1 MNKIPSN
8 ILLVAG
14 DGELKSRLSTTL
26 EDQGCHVTSCNS
38 GDEALAAIRLHPPDA
53 AVVSLDQTGSD
64 ALDLLR
70 TLRELD
76 PDSGFVL
83 LADGTGHETAV
94 AALDI
99 VAPGCVANPHHTA
112 EVLAKVRTALEL
124 RSWRLENR
132 RLVESLNQVNTDL
145 DEQLAGRQRAEQ
157 ALQENTR
164 HLEEAHRQTAT
175 YSQEL
180 AKESGKRKGLE
191 EELVSLE
198 ELRRLQAAQASSED
212 EQKWLAEE
220 LHDNILVPL
229 AAIGVDI
236 GFLRRM
242 AKPISEELEAGLT
255 ELGARIKDTDRQLR
269 NLVWGIFPSVLTNL
283 GLVPALRSYIEQLS
297 RTPIPG
303 PHPLEIE
310 LRTRGF
316 DNGRLPEELEIGLY
330 RVVQHGIASAIQHAR
345 AKRLLIDL
353 TWTGVE
359 LALLIADDGVGFH
372 GKTPYQSPLSE
383 YLGLINLRDRIEIL
397 RGTLE
402 IESEESVG
410 TKIRAKVPTP
420 SRTLGTEEIQTS
432 NYILSVQDRI

>member
-1 MNKIPSN
+1 MIKISSN

-38 GDEALAAIRLHPPDA
+38 SDDALASIRLYPPDA
-53 AVVSLDQTGSD
+53 AVVSLDHTGSD

-70 TLRELD
+70 TLREFD
-76 PDSGFVL
+76 PDTGFVL

-94 AALDI
+94 AALDG

-112 EVLAKVRTALEL
+112 EVLAMVRTALEL
-124 RSWRLENR
+124 RSLRLENR
-132 RLVESLNQVNTDL
+132 RLVESLNQTNTDL
-145 DEQLAGRQRAEQ
+145 DEQVTGGKRAEQ

-164 HLEEAHRQTAT
+164 QLEEARRQTAT
-175 YSQEL
+175 YSEEL

-191 EELVSLE
+191 EELESLE

-212 EQKWLAEE
+212 EQKRLAEA

-236 GFLRRM
+236 GFLRRK

-255 ELGARIKDTDRQLR
+255 ELGARIKDTDRHLR
-269 NLVWGIFPSVLTNL
+269 NLVWGIYPSVLTNL

-330 RVVQHGIASAIQHAR
+330 RVVQHGIARAIQHAR

-353 TWTGVE
+353 TWTDVE

-372 GKTPYQSPLSE
+372 VKTPYQSPLSE
-383 YLGLINLRDRIEIL
+383 NLGLINLRDRIEIL

-410 TKIRAKVPTP
+410 TKIRAKVPTTF
-420 SRTLGTEEIQTS
+420 RTLGTEEIQTS
-432 NYILSVQDRI
+432 NYILSVQD